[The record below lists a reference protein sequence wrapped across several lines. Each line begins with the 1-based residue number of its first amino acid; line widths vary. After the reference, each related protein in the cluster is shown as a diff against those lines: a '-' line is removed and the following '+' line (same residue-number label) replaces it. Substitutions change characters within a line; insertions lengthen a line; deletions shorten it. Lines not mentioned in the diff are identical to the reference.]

1 MDQNPGFSQCLTS
14 ELEDAC
20 LTRLSGE
27 VGHPI
32 LRTANGSVEVLVASW
47 SLTLPLQTKPLVNS
61 ADPVFGGEQ
70 V

>member
-20 LTRLSGE
+20 SARHSGE
-27 VGHPI
+27 VGHRI
-32 LRTANGSVEVLVASW
+32 LRTANGSVKVLGASW
-47 SLTLPLQTKPLVNS
+47 SLTLPLQTIPLVNS